1 MYLTRGEIMEWK
13 TDSVTVSVKD
23 RGNYIQIT
31 KSGIFDSKCKI
42 SFRPE
47 QIDILNQWL
56 KEAKNEALE
65 LRETYE
71 YGLRRGVSMM
81 LNGVLNLIYKSA
93 FVTNLEYTL
102 KSFSYPKHR
111 YSPQN

>member
-1 MYLTRGEIMEWK
+1 MISLYGRNMYLTRGEIMEWK

-23 RGNYIQIT
+23 SGNYIQIT
-31 KSGIFDSKCKI
+31 KPGIFDSKCKI

-65 LRETYE
+65 LREASMNMVYE
-71 YGLRRGVSMM
+71 GG
-81 LNGVLNLIYKSA
+81 
-93 FVTNLEYTL
+93 
-102 KSFSYPKHR
+102 
-111 YSPQN
+111 